1 MKGLLK
7 CRKGQQALTITSI
20 GVIAITLVVAV
31 VILGLGGT
39 ILEKIQGTQTDNS
52 NTIPDNESWTWPG
65 NNTLQ
70 AFEQDRVIQSSVVV
84 WGNTTLLTLNTNYTV
99 DVSGVYIINLSDGSA
114 GSYELE
120 LLIYNM
126 TYDYNYGSEAYNS
139 SNYGMT
145 GVATFSEFIPTIA
158 IVAMAAIIIGIV
170 MIMFGRRREEV

>member
-1 MKGLLK
+1 MEGLLK

-39 ILEKIQGTQTDNS
+39 ILEKIQVTQTHSS

-84 WGNTTLLTLNTNYTV
+84 WGNVTLLSSLNYTV
-99 DVSGVYIINLSDGSA
+99 DGAGVRIINTSTEDEGYLDA
-114 GSYELE
+114 Y
-120 LLIYNM
+120 IYNM
-126 TYDYNYGSEAYNS
+126 TYSYNYGSEAYNG

-145 GVATFSEFIPTIA
+145 GVATMSEFIPTIA
-158 IVAMAAIIIGIV
+158 IVAVAAIVIGIV
-170 MIMFGRRREEV
+170 LVMFGRRREEV